1 MGFDKKEMIE
11 QLKFEIQMIEK
22 GGYDASVREPR
33 QNPEIFRDSIT
44 CLNVGLEEKE
54 HPCSSC
60 FLSEFA
66 PPEVRNSTGDICHKI
81 PLNEKGDTVESLK
94 AEDDPQK
101 LQTTVLSWLK
111 RTVAKLEEEIAAK
124 SRRRDPSW
132 LRMIRE
138 PSQNKTCRFLL
149 KPVKKAT

>member
-1 MGFDKKEMIE
+1 MAFDKNEMIE

-22 GGYDASVREPR
+22 GRYYPSVRVPR
-33 QNPEIFRDSIT
+33 QDPEIFRDSIT

-66 PPEVRNSTGDICHKI
+66 PPELRNSKGDICHKI

-94 AEDDPQK
+94 SEDDPYK
-101 LQTTVLSWLK
+101 LQATVLGWLK
-111 RTVAKLEEEIAAK
+111 KTVAKLEKEVAVG
-124 SRRRDPSW
+124 R
-132 LRMIRE
+132 
-138 PSQNKTCRFLL
+138 
-149 KPVKKAT
+149 

>member
-1 MGFDKKEMIE
+1 MGFDKKEMIG
-11 QLKFEIQMIEK
+11 QLKFEIEMIEK

-33 QNPEIFRDSIT
+33 KNPEIFRDSIT

-66 PPEVRNSTGDICHKI
+66 PPEVRTSTGDICHKI

-94 AEDDPQK
+94 AEDDPR
-101 LQTTVLSWLK
+101 S
-111 RTVAKLEEEIAAK
+111 
-124 SRRRDPSW
+124 S
-132 LRMIRE
+132 
-138 PSQNKTCRFLL
+138 
-149 KPVKKAT
+149 KPLFWAG

>member
-11 QLKFEIQMIEK
+11 QLKFEIHMIEK
-22 GGYDASVREPR
+22 GGYDASGRDPS
-33 QNPEIFRDSIT
+33 QNAEIFRDSIT

-101 LQTTVLSWLK
+101 LQTTVLNWLK
-111 RTVAKLEEEIAAK
+111 RTIAKLEEEVA
-124 SRRRDPSW
+124 
-132 LRMIRE
+132 
-138 PSQNKTCRFLL
+138 
-149 KPVKKAT
+149 VKE

>member
-11 QLKFEIQMIEK
+11 QLKFEIKMIEK
-22 GGYDASVREPR
+22 GGYDPSVREPR

-44 CLNVGLEEKE
+44 CLNVELEEKE

-66 PPEVRNSTGDICHKI
+66 PPEVRNSTGDVCHRI

-94 AEDDPQK
+94 AEGDPYK
-101 LQTTVLSWLK
+101 LQANVLSWLK
-111 RTVAKLEEEIAAK
+111 KTVAKLQQEVAASK
-124 SRRRDPSW
+124 
-132 LRMIRE
+132 
-138 PSQNKTCRFLL
+138 
-149 KPVKKAT
+149 

>member
-1 MGFDKKEMIE
+1 MAFDKKEMIE

-22 GGYDASVREPR
+22 GRYYPSVRVPR
-33 QNPEIFRDSIT
+33 QDPEIFRDSIT

-81 PLNEKGDTVESLK
+81 QLNEKGDTVESLK
-94 AEDDPQK
+94 AKDDPQK
-101 LQTTVLSWLK
+101 LQTIVLGWLK
-111 RTVAKLEEEIAAK
+111 RTVAKLEEELA
-124 SRRRDPSW
+124 
-132 LRMIRE
+132 
-138 PSQNKTCRFLL
+138 
-149 KPVKKAT
+149 VKE

>member
-1 MGFDKKEMIE
+1 MAFDKKEMIE

-22 GGYDASVREPR
+22 GRYYPSVREPR
-33 QNPEIFRDSIT
+33 QDPEIFRDSIT

-66 PPEVRNSTGDICHKI
+66 PPELRNSQGDICHKI

-94 AEDDPQK
+94 AEDDPYK
-101 LQTTVLSWLK
+101 LQATVLGWLK
-111 RTVAKLEEEIAAK
+111 KTVAKLEKEVAIN
-124 SRRRDPSW
+124 
-132 LRMIRE
+132 
-138 PSQNKTCRFLL
+138 Q
-149 KPVKKAT
+149 

>member
-1 MGFDKKEMIE
+1 VAFDKKEMIE

-22 GGYDASVREPR
+22 GRYYPSVREPR
-33 QNPEIFRDSIT
+33 QDPEIFRDSIT

-66 PPEVRNSTGDICHKI
+66 PPELRNSEGDICHKI

-94 AEDDPQK
+94 SEDDPYK
-101 LQTTVLSWLK
+101 LQATVLGWLK
-111 RTVAKLEEEIAAK
+111 KTVAKLEKEVAVN
-124 SRRRDPSW
+124 
-132 LRMIRE
+132 
-138 PSQNKTCRFLL
+138 Q
-149 KPVKKAT
+149 